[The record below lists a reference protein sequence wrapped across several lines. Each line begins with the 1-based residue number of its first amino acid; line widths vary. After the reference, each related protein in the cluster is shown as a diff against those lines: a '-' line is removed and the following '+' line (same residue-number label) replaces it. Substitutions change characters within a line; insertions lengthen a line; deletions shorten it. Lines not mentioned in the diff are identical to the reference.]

1 MAETEQ
7 DKLYK
12 KYGKSKFFLVG
23 FGAPEIKHFKTY
35 LYNKRL
41 KDVTEEKDPEIAWE
55 KVDLSSYHF
64 VLINLDS
71 SGNDMFLER
80 LVESN
85 RFTKTPIFSFS
96 KTNEVYKNSYANRT
110 MNGLFLKMP
119 INLAEF
125 ENELVAVM
133 GKGGFER
140 NQINGMSQTMAHYT
154 KGCTAYLADNLET
167 AKEEIR
173 LSLKEDPNYIDAYIK
188 MGEIL
193 IDMEDSDTAMRVLKA
208 AIKLDPKNVRVLYLI
223 GILDLNAKNFDDARK
238 AFDKGVELE
247 PDNVQY
253 IVDIGNEYM
262 DLNMIDDALHFF
274 NMAKSKAPEFLYIY
288 NRIGI
293 ALSRAGRF
301 DEAEE
306 EYGKALEIDDKDAGI
321 YFNMGMLECR
331 RDNKEK
337 AAEHFKKTLTIDA
350 GIAEAKQMLE
360 KIST

>member
-7 DKLYK
+7 DKLYQ
-12 KYGKSKFFLVG
+12 KYCKSKFFLVG

-35 LYNKRL
+35 LYDKRL
-41 KDVTEEKDPEIAWE
+41 KDVTDEKDPEIAWE
-55 KVDLSSYHF
+55 KVDLGSYHF
-64 VLINLDS
+64 VLINLDA
-71 SGNDMFLER
+71 SGNDTFMER

-96 KTNEVYKNSYANRT
+96 KSNEVYMNSYANRKVT
-110 MNGLFLKMP
+110 GSFLKMP

-125 ENELVAVM
+125 ENELVVVM
-133 GKGGFER
+133 EKGGFER
-140 NQINGMSQTMAHYT
+140 NEINGMSQTMAHYT
-154 KGCTAYLADNLET
+154 KGCTAYLANELET

-173 LSLKEDPNYIDAYIK
+173 LSLKEDPHNIDAYIK

-193 IDMEDSDTAMRVLKA
+193 IDMEDNDAALRVLNA
-208 AIKLDPKNVRVLYLI
+208 AAQLDSKNARVLYLL
-223 GILDLNAKNFDDARK
+223 GILDLKVEKFDDARK

-301 DEAEE
+301 DEAEQ
-306 EYGKALEIDDKDAGI
+306 EYRKALEIDDKDAGI

-350 GIAEAKQMLE
+350 GLVEAKQMLE
-360 KIST
+360 KISA

>member
-7 DKLYK
+7 DKLFQK
-12 KYGKSKFFLVG
+12 HHKHKFFLVG
-23 FGAPEIKHFKTY
+23 FGAPEVKHFKTY
-35 LYNKRL
+35 FYNKRF
-41 KDVTEEKDPEIAWE
+41 KDVIDEKDPEVAWE
-55 KVDLSSYHF
+55 KVDLTSFHF
-64 VLINLDS
+64 VLINLNA
-71 SGNDMFLER
+71 SGQDMFLER

-96 KTNEVYKNSYANRT
+96 RSPKVYSNRYAKRK
-110 MNGLFLKMP
+110 MNGIYLKMP

-125 ENELVAVM
+125 ETELVAVM
-133 GKGGFER
+133 ERGEFER
-140 NQINGMSQTMAHYT
+140 NQINSMSQTLEHYT
-154 KGCTAYLADNLET
+154 KGCTAYLAGDLDT

-173 LSLKEDPNYIDAYIK
+173 LTLKDDPNNVDAFIK

-193 IDMEDSDTAMRVLKA
+193 IDMENSEAAVRVLKA
-208 AIKLDPKNVRVLYLI
+208 AAQLDPNNVRVLYLLGVLELKI
-223 GILDLNAKNFDDARK
+223 EKFDDAR
-238 AFDKGVELE
+238 ATFDKGAELE
-247 PDNVQY
+247 PDNVQFLA
-253 IVDIGNEYM
+253 DIGNKYL

-274 NMAKSKAPEFLYIY
+274 NLAKSQAPEFLYIY

-301 DEAEE
+301 DEAEQ
-306 EYGKALEIDDKDAGI
+306 EYGKALEIDDQDAGI

-350 GIAEAKQMLE
+350 GLAEAKQMLE
-360 KIST
+360 KITE

>member
-1 MAETEQ
+1 MADTEQ
-7 DKLYK
+7 DKLFQ
-12 KYGKSKFFLVG
+12 KYGKCKFFLVG
-23 FGAPEIKHFKTY
+23 FGGPEVKHIKTY
-35 LYNKRL
+35 LYDKGFT
-41 KDVTEEKDPEIAWE
+41 DVTEEKDPEEAWE

-64 VLINLDS
+64 VLINLDA
-71 SGNDMFLER
+71 SGNDTFLER

-96 KTNEVYKNSYANRT
+96 KSKDVYVNSYAKRIMT
-110 MNGLFLKMP
+110 GIFLTMP
-119 INLAEF
+119 INLTEF
-125 ENELVAVM
+125 ENRLTAVL
-133 GKGGFER
+133 KNGGFER
-140 NQINGMSQTMAHYT
+140 NQVNGMSQTMEHYT
-154 KGCTAYLADNLET
+154 KGCTAYLADDLET

-173 LSLKEDPNYIDAYIK
+173 LCLKEDPNNIEAYIK

-193 IDMEDSDTAMRVLKA
+193 IEMEDHETALRVLKA
-208 AIKLDPKNVRVLYLI
+208 AARLDPKNARILYLL
-223 GILDLNAKNFDDARK
+223 GILDLKSEKFDNARK
-238 AFDKGVELE
+238 TFDKGVELD
-247 PDNVQY
+247 PDNVQF
-253 IVDIGNEYM
+253 IMDIGNKYM

-301 DEAEE
+301 DEAEN
-306 EYGKALEIDDKDAGI
+306 EYGKALDIDDKDAGI

-350 GIAEAKQMLE
+350 GLVEAKQMLE
-360 KIST
+360 KISP